1 MPDQRLRDTL
11 AHLHE
16 ELAAHPELDGE
27 TADILAD
34 VLADIT
40 RLLSARAAAD
50 PESAAAQDDTL
61 AARLTTAT
69 NDFETSYPRLTAAVT
84 QVAEAL
90 SAMGI

>member
-27 TADILAD
+27 TTNMLAD

-40 RLLSARAAAD
+40 KLLSDRAAAGPD
-50 PESAAAQDDTL
+50 GAATQDDTL
-61 AARLTTAT
+61 AARLSTAT